1 MTRKAG
7 PFTWRHGNRWEL
19 IKRNWTD
26 SCWNSNDKKGFT
38 TYPFANII
46 PFTPISESFS
56 PHGEGRPLNF
66 KKVVTKE
73 LVKEK
78 IDQRD
83 LLQMTVG
90 ALASSMTF
98 APIEEFHLISDNIHA
113 LNVILIILVNL
124 FLITFIAYG
133 IGGRKLSYVHLHKFL
148 FFPIRI
154 IVIYGLA
161 LLTSFLALFIYH
173 LLPEPFNLSVILKK
187 ILVLSL
193 PATAG
198 GSLLDLMDSKHR
210 G

>member
-1 MTRKAG
+1 
-7 PFTWRHGNRWEL
+7 
-19 IKRNWTD
+19 
-26 SCWNSNDKKGFT
+26 
-38 TYPFANII
+38 
-46 PFTPISESFS
+46 
-56 PHGEGRPLNF
+56 LNF

>member
-1 MTRKAG
+1 
-7 PFTWRHGNRWEL
+7 
-19 IKRNWTD
+19 
-26 SCWNSNDKKGFT
+26 
-38 TYPFANII
+38 
-46 PFTPISESFS
+46 
-56 PHGEGRPLNF
+56 
-66 KKVVTKE
+66 
-73 LVKEK
+73 
-78 IDQRD
+78 
-83 LLQMTVG
+83 MTVG

-187 ILVLSL
+187 IIVLSL

>member
-1 MTRKAG
+1 VG
-7 PFTWRHGNRWEL
+7 CLN
-19 IKRNWTD
+19 IK
-26 SCWNSNDKKGFT
+26 KIV
-38 TYPFANII
+38 A
-46 PFTPISESFS
+46 
-56 PHGEGRPLNF
+56 
-66 KKVVTKE
+66 KE

-83 LLQMTVG
+83 VLQIAVG

-113 LNVILIILVNL
+113 LNVVLIILVNL
-124 FLITFIAYG
+124 FLIIFIAYG
-133 IGGRKLSYVHLHKFL
+133 AGVRKLSYSHLHKIFF

-154 IVIYGLA
+154 ILIYGFA
-161 LLTSFLALFIYH
+161 LFTSFAALFIYH
-173 LLPEPFNLSVILKK
+173 LLPDPFTLSVIMKK